1 MACSLSINTT
11 SVNTVLPIVVLGAG
25 YREVAKMHW
34 NSGSQK
40 LSAAET
46 PRVFDL
52 NVSNFYCIF

>member
-11 SVNTVLPIVVLGAG
+11 SVNTVLPIAVLGAG
-25 YREVAKMHW
+25 YREGAKMHW
-34 NSGSQK
+34 GSGSQK